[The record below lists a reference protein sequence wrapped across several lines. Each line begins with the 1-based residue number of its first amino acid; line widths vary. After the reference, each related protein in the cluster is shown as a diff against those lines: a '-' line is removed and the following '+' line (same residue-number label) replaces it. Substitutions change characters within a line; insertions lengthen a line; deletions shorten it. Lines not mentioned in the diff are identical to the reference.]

1 MRAKDKGVQF
11 LMSIDES
18 LHRYYLGDPHRL
30 GQVLNN
36 LVGNAI
42 KFTQHGY
49 VKVKANCLLDDSHDQ
64 VVQIC
69 VEDTGI
75 GISPERQQAVFLEF
89 SQEDSSTTRK
99 FGGTGLGLTI
109 SRKLVE
115 LMGGDLH
122 LKSEKGSG
130 TIFEFTMR
138 LPKTAEPEIKVMDES
153 MDLQSMRILL
163 VEDNEIN
170 QYLAT
175 VLLESWNA
183 RVDPCLNGAE
193 ALEKLKTESYD
204 LVLMDLQ
211 MPILDGF
218 DATTRIRQELQ
229 LHVPIV
235 ALTANALSGERD
247 RCLDLGMNGYV
258 SKPFQP
264 ERLYQEIR
272 TYLPKHT
279 T

>member
-1 MRAKDKGVQF
+1 
-11 LMSIDES
+11 
-18 LHRYYLGDPHRL
+18 
-30 GQVLNN
+30 VLNN

-49 VKVKANCLLDDSHDQ
+49 VKVKAHCLLDDSHDQ

-115 LMGGDLH
+115 LMGGELH
-122 LKSEKGSG
+122 LSSEKGKG
-130 TIFEFTMR
+130 TLFEFSMR
-138 LPKTAEPEIKVMDES
+138 LHKTAEPTVQVMDECL
-153 MDLQSMRILL
+153 DLKAMRILL

-175 VLLESWNA
+175 VLLQSWNA
-183 RVDPCLNGAE
+183 SVDACLNGEE
-193 ALEKLKTESYD
+193 ALTKLKKEKYD

-218 DATTRIRQELQ
+218 NTTIQIRRDLN
-229 LHVPIV
+229 LSIPIL

-247 RCLDLGMNGYV
+247 RCLEIGMNGYV

-272 TYLPKHT
+272 HFLPDYSK
-279 T
+279 